1 MIKYNPK
8 LWFRHITDF
17 HKSDTF
23 RMLFLEMILVA
34 AYTWGFTYLVYHF
47 FPDFDTKLFK
57 NAFTIHTLIGFIMGL
72 LLVFR
77 TNTAYDRWWEGR
89 KLWGAL
95 VNNTRYAAIKVN
107 TLLPD
112 GTEKEE
118 FILLIKAFPHAL
130 KNHLRDT
137 KNDDDLNLPAQVI
150 EKLKAYNHT
159 PNGIITLMFNQLS
172 KWKESQQISDIEL
185 LLLDKEIKNFID
197 ILGACERI
205 KNTPIPYSYTL
216 FIKKFIF
223 IYILS
228 LPIGFISDFGYYTIG
243 VTTFIFYVFV
253 SIELIAE
260 EIEDPFGTDDN
271 DLPTSELS
279 VMMNENIKELV
290 AKD

>member
-8 LWFRHITDF
+8 LWFRHIFRF

-23 RMLFLEMILVA
+23 RMLLLEMVLVA
-34 AYTWGFTYLVYHF
+34 FYTWGINFLLLKY
-47 FPDFDTKLFK
+47 FPDFDAKFFK
-57 NAFTIHTLIGFIMGL
+57 NAYSIHTLVGFVMGL

-89 KLWGAL
+89 KHWGAL
-95 VNNTRYAAIKVN
+95 VNNTRYASVKIN

-112 GTEKEE
+112 GKEKEN
-118 FILLIKAFPHAL
+118 FIKLIKAFPHAL
-130 KNHLRDT
+130 KNHLRNIT
-137 KNDDDLNLPAQVI
+137 NLEDLNLSGDLLEDIKKYDHV
-150 EKLKAYNHT
+150 
-159 PNGIITLMFNQLS
+159 PNGLINMMYHQLNL
-172 KWKESQQISDIEL
+172 WKKNKAISDVDM
-185 LLLDKEIKNFID
+185 LLLDKEVKNFID

-223 IYILS
+223 IYILT
-228 LPIGFISDFGYYTIG
+228 LPFGFIPDFGYYTIG
-243 VTTFIFYVFV
+243 ITTFVFYVFV
-253 SIELIAE
+253 SIELVAE

-279 VMMNENIKELV
+279 VKINENIDELV
-290 AKD
+290 